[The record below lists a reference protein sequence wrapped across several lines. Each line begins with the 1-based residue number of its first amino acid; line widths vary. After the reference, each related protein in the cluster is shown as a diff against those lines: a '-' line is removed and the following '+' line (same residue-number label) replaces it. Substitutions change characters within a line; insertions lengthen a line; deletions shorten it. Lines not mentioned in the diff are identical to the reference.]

1 MPNTIH
7 TLEREVAIL
16 TARHTALFSA
26 YSAGVFTY
34 QMDKFQSE
42 KELAELGRQI
52 EVRLMKLHTLTGNEI
67 YKVR

>member
-1 MPNTIH
+1 MDNTIP
-7 TLEREVAIL
+7 TMEREVAIL